1 MEEPGVKEG
10 GGEEILQG
18 VGLANQRVLEQT
30 LRGKLRP
37 GDVLDRKDVR
47 ERGVVRTTLGS
58 GV

>member
-1 MEEPGVKEG
+1 MKEG